1 MSRAR
6 LQLASLWLLLMVT
19 LRARLADSA
28 MDDSDRELEQKA
40 LIKVNPLRAEKG
52 GQENLTLEGIFAR
65 VADVSPAEGRLLQ
78 FHPLS
83 LCNTSEDDQAKPGF
97 ISIVKLETPDRDPQ
111 PCLSLANKARLADVT
126 VHYSHGLPVIT
137 LPLPSRKE
145 RCQFT
150 VKPMTTSVG
159 TFLKDIQK
167 EDRGINMVSVTSA
180 DGIKFSSTT
189 LMDVLLMNDFRL
201 VINDSTYLVQ
211 PPPRDMRSFHSCYY
225 IEILHTKDSSEMDAI
240 KSLVHR
246 LHTALHSEEHYLK
259 KEQQLMRKLDDL
271 NEQLRPLEQVRKM
284 KAEIMAKS
292 DGKTTR
298 LMWIGLALMSTQ
310 GGALAWLT
318 WWVYSWD
325 IMEPVTYFIGYG
337 SAIAFYAYFVLTK
350 EVRYFKCI

>member
-1 MSRAR
+1 MAV
-6 LQLASLWLLLMVT
+6 LAALWRSL
-19 LRARLADSA
+19 
-28 MDDSDRELEQKA
+28 
-40 LIKVNPLRAEKG
+40 P
-52 GQENLTLEGIFAR
+52 
-65 VADVSPAEGRLLQ
+65 VAAGSQIRNIRPKLK
-78 FHPLS
+78 LS
-83 LCNTSEDDQAKPGF
+83 FNTVLFYSTHLP
-97 ISIVKLETPDRDPQ
+97 S
-111 PCLSLANKARLADVT
+111 SDVT

-189 LMDVLLMNDFRL
+189 LMELLLMNDFRL

-211 PPPRDMRSFHSCYY
+211 PPPR
-225 IEILHTKDSSEMDAI
+225 EILHTKDSSEMDAI

-271 NEQLRPLEQVRKM
+271 NEQLRPLEQM

-350 EVRYFKCI
+350 EDYVYPAIRERQFLHNIYKRAKKQKFDVEKYNKLRDEFTEIEENLKRLRNPLQLSLPIEQLRERE